1 MYKKYVCLCI
11 RYIDNICTRYMY
23 VYVRDAFITYD
34 LNEVCMS
41 THTHTHTHTC
51 TRTRTHT
58 HAHTHVLTHT
68 HTYTNTHTHTPA
80 HAHTH
85 TRTHTHTHTH
95 AHICTLAR
103 THSHTH
109 LHTLSQDLSLA
120 CPPPHPPHTNCV
132 CLGCGCVPGNNVRL
146 ELYFK
151 ICRQAIVHA
160 LKRYASVQH
169 MQIHRL
175 PCELEGESEGSG
187 PSNQEQNVVIS

>member
-1 MYKKYVCLCI
+1 MSRSILSTSSGSVSLALFWCVTATATSLRFQASSERLGRILRCQRI
-11 RYIDNICTRYMY
+11 SRRWSISVTCGRAQHFSAYI
-23 VYVRDAFITYD
+23 
-34 LNEVCMS
+34 
-41 THTHTHTHTC
+41 
-51 TRTRTHT
+51 
-58 HAHTHVLTHT
+58 
-68 HTYTNTHTHTPA
+68 
-80 HAHTH
+80 H